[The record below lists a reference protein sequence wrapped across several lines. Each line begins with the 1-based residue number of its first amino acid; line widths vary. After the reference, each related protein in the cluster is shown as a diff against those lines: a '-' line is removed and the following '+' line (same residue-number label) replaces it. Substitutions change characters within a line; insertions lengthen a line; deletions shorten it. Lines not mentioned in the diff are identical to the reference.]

1 MQDEEDRA
9 YISEGSVL
17 LTREGWW
24 AVITALQGEHTSRE
38 EAFDALQKWA
48 PGAWLDALEDWEQ
61 DHPQCPVP

>member
-1 MQDEEDRA
+1 VPDYDVDRA

-24 AVITALQGEHTSRE
+24 AVMTALQGEHTSRE

-48 PGAWLDALEDWEQ
+48 PGAWLEALEHWEQ
-61 DHPQCPVP
+61 QQSQ